1 MISSSVY
8 MKNVLFLSALIILSL
23 TACEKTVTLD
33 LDQTQTRVVIE
44 GQVTDVSTQ
53 NFVKI
58 SRSTGFYNTG
68 KTTRITDA
76 TVMVEDNEGNA
87 YPFVHYPGDHAD
99 SVGFYFP
106 EVPFSGVAGRTYKL
120 TVMSGG
126 EIYEATDQLFRVV
139 PIDKLEYRINEN
151 EESDPDHPGRFYEL
165 LLFVKEPQDTRDY
178 YLFKSYRNDSL
189 KFMNETDVYFADDE
203 LIGENIDGIPLPL
216 FYGTGDKAGVEVYSL
231 SRDAFVYYRDLQ
243 KLLNNDGGLF
253 GTPPANPRSNLSNG
267 ALGLFQASAVKSAEM
282 QIE

>member
-1 MISSSVY
+1 
-8 MKNVLFLSALIILSL
+8 MKNLFILSFLIITIIASL
-23 TACEKTVTLD
+23 TSCEKTVTLD
-33 LDQTQTRVVIE
+33 IEQTQPRIVIE
-44 GQVTDVSTQ
+44 GQVTDVNTK

-68 KTTRITDA
+68 KTARITDA
-76 TVMVEDNEGNA
+76 TVRVEDNAGNT
-87 YPFVHYPGDHAD
+87 YDFVHYQGDHVD
-99 SVGFYFP
+99 SVGYYFP

-120 TVMSGG
+120 TVIADG
-126 EIYEATDQLFRVV
+126 EMYEATDQLFRLV
-139 PIDKLEYRINEN
+139 PLEKLEYRINEN
-151 EESDPDHPGRFYEL
+151 EMNDPEYPGRFFEL

-189 KFMNETDVYFADDE
+189 KYMNDTDVYYADDE
-203 LIGENIDGIPLPL
+203 LIGENIDGIPLPV

-267 ALGLFQASAVKSAEM
+267 ALGLFQASAIQSGEL